1 MMAMILVVDDEMA
14 ILELIKN
21 GLQKDGHIVSV
32 YGAAEQ
38 VPLDKLRHYDLMI
51 LDIMMPGMDGFAF

>member
-32 YGAAEQ
+32 LWSSGTGS
-38 VPLDKLRHYDLMI
+38 V
-51 LDIMMPGMDGFAF
+51 G